1 MWVVVLVAGLVTLGE
16 TTIGVGLVLPGE
28 TVLIAAAMAVPDVPA
43 AVLVTGVVAVAA
55 ACGDSI
61 GYAIGRR
68 FGPRLRE
75 SRIIG
80 RMGRD
85 AWDDAARTLRRR
97 GPLAVLGARFLP
109 VVRTMT
115 PAAAGASG
123 LPLRRFLPAV
133 VVGATVWSAVHVTAG
148 FLLREAAEQF
158 EKAFGIAGWV
168 VLGVVVVVGVV
179 GWRARR
185 RRAEARRAAARETVA
200 ALAEERRDSA

>member
-1 MWVVVLVAGLVTLGE
+1 MVLVAGLVTLGE

-85 AWDDAARTLRRR
+85 AWDDAARTLRRW
-97 GPLAVLGARFLP
+97 GPWAVLGARFLP

-133 VVGATVWSAVHVTAG
+133 ALGATVWSAVHVTAG

-158 EKAFGIAGWV
+158 EKAFGIAGWA
-168 VLGVVVVVGVV
+168 VLGVAVVAGAVGSVGV
-179 GWRARR
+179 RR
-185 RRAEARRAAARETVA
+185 RRAQARRGAGVDAAQAGAGRDA
-200 ALAEERRDSA
+200 A

>member
-1 MWVVVLVAGLVTLGE
+1 MVVLVAGLVTLGE

-80 RMGRD
+80 RMGRG
-85 AWDDAARTLRRR
+85 AWDDAARTLRRW
-97 GPLAVLGARFLP
+97 GPWAVLGARFLP

-133 VVGATVWSAVHVTAG
+133 VVGATVWSAGHVTAG
-148 FLLREAAEQF
+148 FLLREAAQQF

-168 VLGVVVVVGVV
+168 VLAVVVVAGVV
-179 GWRARR
+179 GWRVRR

-200 ALAEERRDSA
+200 ALAEERRDVA

>member
-1 MWVVVLVAGLVTLGE
+1 MVVLVAGLVTLGE

-85 AWDDAARTLRRR
+85 AWDDAARTLRRW
-97 GPLAVLGARFLP
+97 GPWAVLGARFLP

-133 VVGATVWSAVHVTAG
+133 ALGATVWSAVHVTAG

-158 EKAFGIAGWV
+158 EKAFGIAGWA
-168 VLGVVVVVGVV
+168 VLGVAVVAGAVGSVGV
-179 GWRARR
+179 RR
-185 RRAEARRAAARETVA
+185 RRAQARRGAGVDAAQAGAGRDA
-200 ALAEERRDSA
+200 A

>member
-1 MWVVVLVAGLVTLGE
+1 MPLWVVVLVAGLVTLGE
-16 TTIGVGLVLPGE
+16 TTLGVGLLLPGE

-55 ACGDSI
+55 AGGDTI

-68 FGPRLRE
+68 FGSRLRE
-75 SRIIG
+75 SRLIG

-85 AWDDAARTLRRR
+85 SWDDAARTLRRH
-97 GPLAVLGARFLP
+97 GSWAVLCARFLP

-133 VVGATVWSAVHVTAG
+133 AVGATAWAAMHVTAG
-148 FLLREAAEQF
+148 FLLREAAKEF
-158 EKAFGIAGWV
+158 EHAFGLLGWI
-168 VLGVVVVVGVV
+168 VLAVVVVAGVV
-179 GWRARR
+179 AWLVRR
-185 RRAEARRAAARETVA
+185 RRADARRAAAEATAGARE
-200 ALAEERRDSA
+200 